1 MDSAD
6 WKAIHHYLQAEFG
19 ILRQELSDI
28 GQKLGNARWDTE
40 KMSKDVFQRRVS
52 NAVMKLERSDS
63 MHRPVTPVTRRI
75 SLSVV
80 SPRLSPPPQIVH
92 VEHETENDNCNFDEK
107 EMKETENQL
116 TRFDS
121 EVESVNEVET
131 EIQPVITGDGF
142 PHEPVI
148 GDLVGTPSLPGSMPS
163 ESKDILTK
171 KNSKKWE
178 QASQRWADSMEGSQQ
193 KLNLFEHK
201 KETADAFGRGMGL
214 VSRAE
219 DAKQEKSF
227 SSNFHRRC
235 YKVVTSNYFE
245 LLTIFLISSSALQIG
260 LSTNWMAENLVDTTS
275 SEHRIIEVIYC
286 IIFTAELMLRLTAY
300 RLAFFTQVGWA
311 WNVFDLLLVGVQLL
325 EELLMALSSGGDGA
339 GTVQGTVGA
348 LQQMS
353 PTTLLRIARVLR
365 AVRVLRILRIALMAE
380 DLRLLVSCLLYCS
393 KPFFWTAVLLGLMI
407 YIVAIYLTQIVLV
420 YRVEGDIGV
429 SLSLEPYFG
438 SVPQSMLSLFQG
450 MTGGIDWENMVTP
463 VFRDI
468 STLAGSMLVL
478 FMAFA
483 ILGVMNVVTGTFVQ
497 NAICRAEEVK
507 DMQRAMKARRLFK
520 SLDDDETGQ
529 ISFKE
534 ILNHT
539 KDREVLAFFR
549 DLDIEPSEA
558 KFLFDMLDINQS
570 GSIDFEEFLNGCI
583 RLQGS
588 AKAIDMLVVTRET
601 RLAFEQLSGHM
612 RRFQAELSILTEK
625 LMGWKRQES

>member
-1 MDSAD
+1 MGSKENHSSHSKPGAMDSAD

-28 GQKLGNARWDTE
+28 GQKLGNSRSDAE

-75 SLSVV
+75 SLSVM
-80 SPRLSPPPQIVH
+80 SPRPPQILEH
-92 VEHETENDNCNFDEK
+92 VKPLETDRDDSDDCNSFNVEN
-107 EMKETENQL
+107 ETENQL

-121 EVESVNEVET
+121 EVESVNEVVET
-131 EIQPVITGDGF
+131 EIQPVTMDTGDGSQ
-142 PHEPVI
+142 PVI
-148 GDLVGTPSLPGSMPS
+148 GDLIGTPSLPGSMPS
-163 ESKDILTK
+163 ESKDHLTK
-171 KNSKKWE
+171 KNSKKLE
-178 QASQRWADSMEGSQQ
+178 QASQKWADSMESSQQ

-227 SSNFHRRC
+227 SSNFHRQC
-235 YKVVTSNYFE
+235 YKVVTSNCFE

-275 SEHRIIEVIYC
+275 AEHRIIEVIYC

-325 EELLMALSSGGDGA
+325 EELLMALSGADGA
-339 GTVQGTVGA
+339 VGQGTVGA

-393 KPFFWTAVLLGLMI
+393 KPFFWTAVL
-407 YIVAIYLTQIVLV
+407 
-420 YRVEGDIGV
+420 
-429 SLSLEPYFG
+429 EPYFG

-468 STLAGSMLVL
+468 STLAGIMLVL

-583 RLQGS
+583 RLQGT

-612 RRFQAELSILTEK
+612 RRFQAELSVLTEK
-625 LMGWKRQES
+625 LMGWKGH

>member
-1 MDSAD
+1 
-6 WKAIHHYLQAEFG
+6 
-19 ILRQELSDI
+19 
-28 GQKLGNARWDTE
+28 
-40 KMSKDVFQRRVS
+40 
-52 NAVMKLERSDS
+52 MK
-63 MHRPVTPVTRRI
+63 
-75 SLSVV
+75 
-80 SPRLSPPPQIVH
+80 
-92 VEHETENDNCNFDEK
+92 
-107 EMKETENQL
+107 
-116 TRFDS
+116 
-121 EVESVNEVET
+121 
-131 EIQPVITGDGF
+131 
-142 PHEPVI
+142 
-148 GDLVGTPSLPGSMPS
+148 
-163 ESKDILTK
+163 
-171 KNSKKWE
+171 
-178 QASQRWADSMEGSQQ
+178 
-193 KLNLFEHK
+193 
-201 KETADAFGRGMGL
+201 
-214 VSRAE
+214 
-219 DAKQEKSF
+219 
-227 SSNFHRRC
+227 
-235 YKVVTSNYFE
+235 
-245 LLTIFLISSSALQIG
+245 
-260 LSTNWMAENLVDTTS
+260 
-275 SEHRIIEVIYC
+275 
-286 IIFTAELMLRLTAY
+286 
-300 RLAFFTQVGWA
+300 
-311 WNVFDLLLVGVQLL
+311 
-325 EELLMALSSGGDGA
+325 
-339 GTVQGTVGA
+339 
-348 LQQMS
+348 
-353 PTTLLRIARVLR
+353 
-365 AVRVLRILRIALMAE
+365 
-380 DLRLLVSCLLYCS
+380 
-393 KPFFWTAVLLGLMI
+393 
-407 YIVAIYLTQIVLV
+407 V

-539 KDREVLAFFR
+539 KDREVLEFFR